1 VVLGALDPP
10 AGLTREAEMVGLT
23 VQIGDTIGRDF
34 GGEAG
39 VHLVLQ
45 EAVLATKTSIQLRRI
60 APHRENAPFPAARV
74 PYLLPTITAK
84 PLRLGRAA

>member
-1 VVLGALDPP
+1 VLGTLDPP

-23 VQIGDTIGRDF
+23 VQIGDTIGGDF

-45 EAVLATKTSIQLRRI
+45 QAVLATKTTIQLRRI
-60 APHRENAPFPAARV
+60 APHQEDAP
-74 PYLLPTITAK
+74 LPSRASALSSPTVTTE
-84 PLRLGRAA
+84 PLRLGPAD